1 MNGSGVLLPNIRENT
16 KEQEN
21 EWQIRAETMISLS
34 NMLSL
39 RCLWQILVDVQGRPL
54 DMCDFS
60 QKMKSRLE
68 EKIWGFIMF
77 KA

>member
-1 MNGSGVLLPNIRENT
+1 MNGSGVLPPNIRENT
-16 KEQEN
+16 KELEN
-21 EWQIRAETMISLS
+21 EWRIRAGTMISLS

-39 RCLWQILVDVQGRPL
+39 RCLWQILENMQGRPL
-54 DMCDFS
+54 DMWDFS

-68 EKIWGFIMF
+68 EKTWGFIMF